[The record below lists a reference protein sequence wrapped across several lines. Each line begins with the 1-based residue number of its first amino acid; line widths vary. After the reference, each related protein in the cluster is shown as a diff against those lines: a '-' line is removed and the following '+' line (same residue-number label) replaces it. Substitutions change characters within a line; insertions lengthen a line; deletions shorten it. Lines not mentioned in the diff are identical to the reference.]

1 MKILLT
7 ITTMGVGGAERVL
20 SILAD
25 GFARRGHQVTLMTLD
40 SCSGDVFSVSDSVQR
55 IALGLHRPSRTWR
68 TRWYGNLRKIRAM
81 RDAIGRVRPDVVVSF
96 LSDVNILAILACAG
110 RSTPVLVSERVDPRK
125 HRTTRLRGWLRWIAY
140 RRAAG
145 LVVQTHAVAEWL
157 TASRARLPPV
167 TVIPNPVLPPSLPAT
182 RARGNGRPY
191 LLAAGRLT
199 WQKGFDV
206 LIRAVALLERAGVD
220 LDLVIAGGGWGE
232 ERALQELAVELG
244 VSARVRFVG
253 RVSDLTGWFADAF
266 AFVLSSRYE
275 GFPNVLLEALAC
287 GTATIAT
294 DCPSGPREILE
305 GGRLG
310 ILVPCE
316 DPEAIASAVVSLQKD
331 AALRARLRER
341 GPAVLERF
349 GLDTVTGAWERLMQR
364 TAPP

>member
-1 MKILLT
+1 
-7 ITTMGVGGAERVL
+7 
-20 SILAD
+20 
-25 GFARRGHQVTLMTLD
+25 
-40 SCSGDVFSVSDSVQR
+40 
-55 IALGLHRPSRTWR
+55 
-68 TRWYGNLRKIRAM
+68 
-81 RDAIGRVRPDVVVSF
+81 
-96 LSDVNILAILACAG
+96 
-110 RSTPVLVSERVDPRK
+110 
-125 HRTTRLRGWLRWIAY
+125 
-140 RRAAG
+140 
-145 LVVQTHAVAEWL
+145 
-157 TASRARLPPV
+157 
-167 TVIPNPVLPPSLPAT
+167 
-182 RARGNGRPY
+182 
-191 LLAAGRLT
+191 LT

-364 TAPP
+364 AAPP